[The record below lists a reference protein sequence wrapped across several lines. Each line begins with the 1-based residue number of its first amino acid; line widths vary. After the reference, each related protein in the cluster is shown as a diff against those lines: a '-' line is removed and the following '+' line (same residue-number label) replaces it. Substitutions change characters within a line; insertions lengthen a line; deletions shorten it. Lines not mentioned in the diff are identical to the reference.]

1 MMKTWASA
9 MLVGMGLSLASVAH
23 AIDVVVL
30 DVPQALFSS
39 ERAKTFMKGLD
50 KEFSDSEGRLERLA
64 RDIQSGQ
71 QQLQKDGSVMKDTDR
86 RKTEQSLQDKVSE
99 YRFLQQKVQSG
110 RADRQQE
117 FLDNNRALLD
127 KLIRQMIDQKNIKV
141 ILNKQGTVYVAPD
154 ADMTKTLVDLLN
166 KSK

>member
-1 MMKTWASA
+1 MQIASR
-9 MLVGMGLSLASVAH
+9 S
-23 AIDVVVL
+23 
-30 DVPQALFSS
+30 
-39 ERAKTFMKGLD
+39 
-50 KEFSDSEGRLERLA
+50 
-64 RDIQSGQ
+64 
-71 QQLQKDGSVMKDTDR
+71 
-86 RKTEQSLQDKVSE
+86 
-99 YRFLQQKVQSG
+99 
-110 RADRQQE
+110 

>member
-1 MMKTWASA
+1 MKTWASA

-86 RKTEQSLQDKVSE
+86 RKMEQSLQDKVSE

-117 FLDNNRALLD
+117 FF
-127 KLIRQMIDQKNIKV
+127 
-141 ILNKQGTVYVAPD
+141 G
-154 ADMTKTLVDLLN
+154 
-166 KSK
+166 